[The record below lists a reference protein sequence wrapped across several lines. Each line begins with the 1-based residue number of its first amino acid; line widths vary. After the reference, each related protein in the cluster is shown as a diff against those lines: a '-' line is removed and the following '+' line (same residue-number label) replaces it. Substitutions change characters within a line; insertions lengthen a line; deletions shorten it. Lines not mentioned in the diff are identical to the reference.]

1 MDVIRPAGLLSYQS
15 NIPLEYPEWDDDQPV
30 SAGAFVTHEDAVWEV
45 LTAHTTDTPPSQTDT
60 RWQRIGPTNRF
71 AMLDE
76 EVNTKTIAPSGVI
89 ELSITAGR
97 IDAVALLGLRATSI
111 EVRLVVDEVE
121 EFSASAN
128 LVNRQSSGTWLGF
141 FTEPLYQ
148 QDFYIV
154 QGMVDTAVIDLPKY
168 LNAVLHIT
176 IINTGGPAECGV
188 CRPGL
193 LLNIGDTENDAETGI
208 EDYSLREIDQ
218 WGRLSQQARNYAKEI
233 STEVYIDTDR
243 LDFIY
248 AWLVKLKDTPL
259 VWLGIQHHSAY
270 IVYGYGKW
278 RISRSGTVLSKMSI
292 EVEGLV

>member
-15 NIPLEYPEWDDDQPV
+15 NIPLEYPVWEANQPV
-30 SAGAFVTHEDAVWEV
+30 SAGAFVTYEDAVWEV
-45 LTAHTTDTPPSQTDT
+45 LTAHTTNTPPSQTDT

-76 EVNTKTIAPSGVI
+76 EVNTKTIAPGGVI
-89 ELSITAGR
+89 ELSIAAGR
-97 IDAVALLGLRATSI
+97 IDAVALLGLRATSVDI
-111 EVRLVVDEVE
+111 RLDVDGVE

-128 LVNRQSSGTWLGF
+128 LVTRQSTGTWLGF

-176 IINTGGPAECGV
+176 ITNTEGLAECGV

-259 VWLGIQHHSAY
+259 VWLGIQQHSAY

-278 RISRSGTVLSKMSI
+278 RISRSGAVLSKMSI